1 MNGYEK
7 YWVWLSTALGAAVRT
22 DEIISAYPEPHKI
35 FEASET
41 DRRLSGVFSAGQLAK
56 LNAASMDTAV
66 HYVSL
71 CNKNGWQVL
80 TPDSE
85 RYPADLKKTADM
97 PLVLYVD
104 GNLDC
109 LENKVAISVV
119 GTRNP
124 CYESIAI
131 ARKISGELAKAGAVV
146 ISGGALGIDSAAHE
160 AAMEAGGK
168 TVCVMGCGLG
178 TNYLAENAAMRR
190 EISENGAVISEYPPF
205 SVASRITFPQR
216 NRIISGLSKGILV
229 VEAGE
234 RSGSLIT
241 ARLAAEQGRDVFA
254 IPGNV
259 LSSAYMGANRLI
271 RDGAKSV
278 SCAAEILAPYAEMY
292 PDIIC
297 IDNIDADS
305 VMQSKRVKREYPS
318 GIDPKLE
325 AVYNLFGDEPLHPDE
340 ICAETRLPLPK
351 VIAALIQ
358 LEIEGYIEQTEGKN
372 YILK

>member
-131 ARKISGELAKAGAVV
+131 ARKISGELKPRW
-146 ISGGALGIDSAAHE
+146 E
-160 AAMEAGGK
+160 
-168 TVCVMGCGLG
+168 
-178 TNYLAENAAMRR
+178 
-190 EISENGAVISEYPPF
+190 
-205 SVASRITFPQR
+205 
-216 NRIISGLSKGILV
+216 
-229 VEAGE
+229 
-234 RSGSLIT
+234 
-241 ARLAAEQGRDVFA
+241 
-254 IPGNV
+254 
-259 LSSAYMGANRLI
+259 
-271 RDGAKSV
+271 
-278 SCAAEILAPYAEMY
+278 
-292 PDIIC
+292 
-297 IDNIDADS
+297 
-305 VMQSKRVKREYPS
+305 
-318 GIDPKLE
+318 
-325 AVYNLFGDEPLHPDE
+325 
-340 ICAETRLPLPK
+340 
-351 VIAALIQ
+351 
-358 LEIEGYIEQTEGKN
+358 
-372 YILK
+372 